1 MTLSSLALGLPA
13 RYLSAILIGLGSN
26 LDNTGVGIAYGMD
39 RLRFPRRINL
49 LVNVIGFVAALLG
62 AVTGRFVGSHLG
74 THVAAAAS
82 CAVLV
87 GLGTVYLYASRR
99 HFQRGGAAKTSFGRR
114 LGPPG
119 WRTGILLG
127 FALSATNLASGFGAT
142 VSRGS
147 LFWPA
152 VVSITLFGYL
162 AIWLGNLI
170 GLDVLAGW
178 LGRYAALVGGCVLVA
193 VGVHQI
199 M

>member
-1 MTLSSLALGLPA
+1 MMILLAVGVPGL
-13 RYLSAILIGLGSN
+13 YLSAVLIGLGSN
-26 LDNTGVGIAYGMD
+26 LDNTGVGIAYGMN
-39 RLRFPRRINL
+39 RLRFPSRINL
-49 LVNVIGFVAALLG
+49 LVNAIGFVAALLG
-62 AVTGRFVGSHLG
+62 AVAGRFVGSHLE
-74 THVAAAAS
+74 THLAAAAS

-87 GLGTVYLYASRR
+87 GLGTVYLYAGWR
-99 HFQRGGAAKTSFGRR
+99 HLRRGGAAEAPFNRR

-119 WRTGILLG
+119 WRTGILIG
-127 FALSATNLASGFGAT
+127 FALSATNIASGFGAT
-142 VSRGS
+142 VSIGS

-178 LGRYAALVGGCVLVA
+178 LRRYAALIGGCVLVG
-193 VGVHQI
+193 VGLHQI